1 MIYPILSAEE
11 AAEFVQNGFTVGVS
25 GFTSPGCPQAVPVAI
40 AERAKREHEAGR
52 EFKINLFSGASTSD
66 HIDGELTRA
75 DALNFRTPY
84 QSHPDM
90 RKAINANAIHYN
102 DRHLSELAQE
112 FRYGFYGKMDIA
124 IVEAQSITDDGEL
137 VLGTSM
143 GNTATWLKMADKV
156 IVEVNDQI
164 PESILGMHDVY
175 TPLDPPCRREIPI
188 YTPHDRVGTPTA
200 HVDPKKVLGVV
211 KTSLPI
217 SKEGAFTPV
226 DDVTAAI
233 GRNVC
238 AFLVAELKAGR
249 IPKEFLPLQSG
260 VGNIANAVLDALDK
274 SSDIPAF
281 EMYTEVIQDSVLE
294 LLESGKCKFA
304 STCSMTFSSGAMTEF
319 FEKGEALHGKVLMRP
334 SEISNNPEVVRRLGV
349 ITMNTAIE
357 ADIYGHIN
365 STHVSGTRLMN
376 GVGGSGDFTRNAYIR
391 ATSPAT
397 PTSAS
402 SCARRSRRTTASAPS
417 CPWCPILTTTRTRS
431 TSSSPTRVSPT
442 CAART
447 PYRAPTRL
455 SRRPLIPAA
464 RVPQPRQEGPRDD
477 EPRHRLR
484 HAQHAD
490 SRRRYAQD
498 RLRQVHE
505 VIQTTNYA
513 N

>member
-1 MIYPILSAEE
+1 MIYPILTAEE

-124 IVEAQSITDDGEL
+124 IVEAQSITDEGDI

-143 GNTATWLKMADKV
+143 GNTATWLQTADKV

-164 PESILGMHDVY
+164 PESIRGMHDVY
-175 TPLDPPCRREIPI
+175 MPLDPPYRREIPI

-357 ADIYGHIN
+357 G
-365 STHVSGTRLMN
+365 RL
-376 GVGGSGDFTRNAYIR
+376 GRLHPQRLHQHLPVPVDQEGRLHQHHRAHGFLSRPQPALGRYHHHRPGYRRPARQGSLAERSRNHR
-391 ATSPAT
+391 
-397 PTSAS
+397 
-402 SCARRSRRTTASAPS
+402 ARRSS
-417 CPWCPILTTTRTRS
+417 
-431 TSSSPTRVSPT
+431 
-442 CAART
+442 
-447 PYRAPTRL
+447 RL
-455 SRRPLIPAA
+455 SSPAA
-464 RVPQPRQEGPRDD
+464 RVPEPRQEGPRDD

-484 HAQHAD
+484 IPQHPDA
-490 SRRRYAQD
+490 RG
-498 RLRQVHE
+498 
-505 VIQTTNYA
+505 
-513 N
+513 

>member
-137 VLGTSM
+137 ILGTSM

-164 PESILGMHDVY
+164 PETIRGMHDVY
-175 TPLDPPCRREIPI
+175 TPVDPPYRREIPI

-200 HVDPKKVLGVV
+200 HVDPKKVIGVV

-226 DDVTAAI
+226 DEVTAAI

-238 AFLVAELKAGR
+238 AFLVNELKAGR

-260 VGNIANAVLDALDK
+260 VGSTANAILGALGQDK
-274 SSDIPAF
+274 HVPDFNI
-281 EMYTEVIQDSVLE
+281 YTEVLQDSVVGMML
-294 LLESGKCKFA
+294 SGRVKDA
-304 STCSMTFSSGAMTEF
+304 SACSLTVSNEC
-319 FEKGEALHGKVLMRP
+319 LMQVYDNMDYFKNHLTLRQ
-334 SEISNNPEVVRRLGV
+334 SEISNSPEIIRRLGV
-349 ITMNTAIE
+349 IAINTAIE
-357 ADIYGHIN
+357 ADLYGNVN
-365 STHVSGTRLMN
+365 STHISGTKMMN
-376 GVGGSGDFTRNAYIR
+376 GIGGSGDFIRNAYLSIFTCPSVAKGGVISSIVPFVSHQDSSEHDVNIIVTEQGIADLRGKGPIQR
-391 ATSPAT
+391 AECIIEN
-397 PTSAS
+397 
-402 SCARRSRRTTASAPS
+402 CAHPDYKQLLWDYLKIAKMGQ
-417 CPWCPILTTTRTRS
+417 TRHN
-431 TSSSPTRVSPT
+431 
-442 CAART
+442 
-447 PYRAPTRL
+447 L
-455 SRRPLIPAA
+455 PAA
-464 RVPQPRQEGPRDD
+464 FAMHDTLARKGDMKLTDFAEYVK
-477 EPRHRLR
+477 
-484 HAQHAD
+484 
-490 SRRRYAQD
+490 
-498 RLRQVHE
+498 
-505 VIQTTNYA
+505 
-513 N
+513 